1 MKPTHRK
8 EKVNKNILPIGM
20 DIQLFN
26 ELMRQTVENVVGKK
40 RFGKFMTRTVYV
52 DGVIRFEIRQ
62 LILPA
67 NRI

>member
-1 MKPTHRK
+1 MKK
-8 EKVNKNILPIGM
+8 KVNKNILPIGI

-26 ELMRQTVENVVGKK
+26 ELVRQAIEDAIGKK

-62 LILPA
+62 LVNP
-67 NRI
+67 